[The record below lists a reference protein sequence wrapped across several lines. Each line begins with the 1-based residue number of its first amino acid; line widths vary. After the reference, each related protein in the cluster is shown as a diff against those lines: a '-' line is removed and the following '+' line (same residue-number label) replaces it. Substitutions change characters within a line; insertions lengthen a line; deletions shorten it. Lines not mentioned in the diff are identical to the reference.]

1 MCRLDA
7 ARMSAPEW
15 IELEVDLQLADKK
28 SPLMGRRNDMAEA
41 VLVTGG
47 NGYVAGW
54 CIVELLKR
62 GYIARTT
69 IRNLSKEPA
78 VRNSIAAAADT
89 RNLTFFAADLTRDD
103 GWEAALNGCDY
114 VLHVASPLGMN
125 NSRNPNDLIIPARE
139 GTLRVLRA
147 AVATGVKRV
156 VMTSAANAAS
166 PSSYAEDSVTDETLW
181 TDPNDP
187 TLIPY
192 RRSKTLA
199 EKAAWEFMKTVEG
212 DTTLTTILPGAVFG
226 PILSRDNLNSVQVI
240 GKLLRGEMPGIP
252 GIGLEVVDVRD
263 IVDVHLR
270 AMTAQAAAGERFL
283 ATGELMLL
291 SDMAKA
297 LRENLGAPANKVPT
311 RAIPDFIVRLMAIFK
326 PELREITI
334 SLGRKNR
341 HTTRKAETLLGWKPR
356 PAHETIIDCA
366 RSLIEWKVA

>member
-1 MCRLDA
+1 MCILDA
-7 ARMSAPEW
+7 AMMSAPEW
-15 IELEVDLQLADKK
+15 IELEVDLQLTDKK
-28 SPLMGRRNDMAEA
+28 SPLMGSRNDMAEA

-54 CIVELLKR
+54 CIVELLNR

-125 NSRNPNDLIIPARE
+125 NSRNPNDLIIPARD

-147 AVATGVKRV
+147 AVAAGVKRV

-166 PSSYAEDSVTDETLW
+166 PTSYAEDSVTDETLW

-187 TLIPY
+187 TLVPY

-252 GIGLEVVDVRD
+252 RIGLEVVDVRD

-297 LRENLGAPANKVPT
+297 LREKLGAPANKVPT

-326 PELREITI
+326 PEFREITI
-334 SLGRKNR
+334 GLGRKNR

>member
-1 MCRLDA
+1 M
-7 ARMSAPEW
+7 MSAPEW
-15 IELEVDLQLADKK
+15 IELEVELRLADKK
-28 SPLMGRRNDMAEA
+28 SPLMGGRNDMAEA

-125 NSRNPNDLIIPARE
+125 NSRNPNDLIIPARD

-147 AVATGVKRV
+147 AVAAGVKRV

-181 TDPNDP
+181 TDPNDS

-240 GKLLRGEMPGIP
+240 GKLLRGEMPGVP
-252 GIGLEVVDVRD
+252 RIGLEVVDVRD

-326 PELREITI
+326 PELREIAI
-334 SLGRKNR
+334 GLGRKNR

-356 PAHETIIDCA
+356 PARETIIDCA

>member
-1 MCRLDA
+1 M
-7 ARMSAPEW
+7 
-15 IELEVDLQLADKK
+15 DLQLTDKRAL
-28 SPLMGRRNDMAEA
+28 LMGSRSDMAET

-62 GYIARTT
+62 GYLARTT
-69 IRNLSKEPA
+69 IRSLSKEPA
-78 VRNSIAAAADT
+78 VRSSIAAAADT
-89 RNLTFFAADLTRDD
+89 RNLTFFAADLTKDN
-103 GWEAALNGCDY
+103 GWEAAVAGCDY
-114 VLHVASPLGMN
+114 ALHVASPLGMN
-125 NSRNPNDLIIPARE
+125 NSRNPNDLIIPARD
-139 GTLRVLRA
+139 GAIRVLRA
-147 AVATGVKRV
+147 AVAAGVKRV

-166 PSSYAEDSVTDETLW
+166 PSSYAEDGVTDETLW
-181 TDPNDP
+181 TDSNDP

-199 EKAAWEFMKTVEG
+199 EKAAWEFMKIAEC
-212 DTTLTTILPGAVFG
+212 DTTLTTVLPGAVFG

-252 GIGLEVVDVRD
+252 RIGLEVVDVRD
-263 IVDVHLR
+263 LVDIHLR
-270 AMTAQAAAGERFL
+270 AMTTQAAAGERFL
-283 ATGELMLL
+283 ATGELMWL
-291 SDMAKA
+291 SDMAKM
-297 LRENLGAPANKVPT
+297 LRAKLGADADKVPT

-341 HTTRKAETLLGWKPR
+341 HTTGKAETLLGWKPR

-366 RSLIEWKVA
+366 KSLIEWNVA

>member
-1 MCRLDA
+1 
-7 ARMSAPEW
+7 
-15 IELEVDLQLADKK
+15 
-28 SPLMGRRNDMAEA
+28 MAEA

-114 VLHVASPLGMN
+114 VLHIASPLGIN
-125 NSRNPNDLIIPARE
+125 NSRDPNDLIIPARD

-147 AVATGVKRV
+147 AVAAGVKRV

-187 TLIPY
+187 TLILY

-199 EKAAWEFMKTVEG
+199 EKAAWEFIKTVEG

-240 GKLLRGEMPGIP
+240 GKLL
-252 GIGLEVVDVRD
+252 L
-263 IVDVHLR
+263 
-270 AMTAQAAAGERFL
+270 Q
-283 ATGELMLL
+283 
-291 SDMAKA
+291 SSKA
-297 LRENLGAPANKVPT
+297 
-311 RAIPDFIVRLMAIFK
+311 
-326 PELREITI
+326 
-334 SLGRKNR
+334 
-341 HTTRKAETLLGWKPR
+341 
-356 PAHETIIDCA
+356 
-366 RSLIEWKVA
+366 

>member
-1 MCRLDA
+1 M
-7 ARMSAPEW
+7 MSAPEW
-15 IELEVDLQLADKK
+15 IELEVDLQLTDKK
-28 SPLMGRRNDMAEA
+28 SPLMGSRNDMAEA

-125 NSRNPNDLIIPARE
+125 NSHNPNDLIIPARD

-147 AVATGVKRV
+147 AVAAGVKRV

-252 GIGLEVVDVRD
+252 RIGLEVVDVRD

-326 PELREITI
+326 PEFREITI
-334 SLGRKNR
+334 GLGRKNR

>member
-341 HTTRKAETLLGWKPR
+341 HITRKAETLLGWKPR